1 MHNTNSNIK
10 EIEDIRWYILPLAI
24 VTNGS
29 IIYVIE
35 NIYLAQ
41 TMWPVHNNIK
51 LKVSVCI
58 YSKLLVIIIGVILH
72 CYDNNYSY
80 DY

>member
-1 MHNTNSNIK
+1 MYNTHSNIK
-10 EIEDIRWYILPLAI
+10 EIEDIRRYILPLAI

-41 TMWPVHNNIK
+41 TM
-51 LKVSVCI
+51 
-58 YSKLLVIIIGVILH
+58 
-72 CYDNNYSY
+72 
-80 DY
+80 

>member
-1 MHNTNSNIK
+1 MQLQHNNNIALLTK
-10 EIEDIRWYILPLAI
+10 RLHICVILIVTLRKLKTLDDIILPLAI

-41 TMWPVHNNIK
+41 TM
-51 LKVSVCI
+51 
-58 YSKLLVIIIGVILH
+58 
-72 CYDNNYSY
+72 
-80 DY
+80 